1 MSGVANPE
9 DPDNQEFSEAAKS
22 KYLGVAII
30 CGAERGRYSKMVE
43 ELQNDFTKGNRNYPA
58 NTTKAYNLLLNY
70 NISYN
75 TPTRLVDDSE
85 EVLFANVGGS
95 EGKSNAYKSGGG
107 GRERKVICYYCG
119 KLSHIVRKCPN
130 QK

>member
-1 MSGVANPE
+1 MGVVNLSDSDRQAEP
-9 DPDNQEFSEAAKS
+9 EAAKRR
-22 KYLGVAII
+22 YLGVAML
-30 CGAERGRYSKMVE
+30 CGADQGRYGNLVE

-70 NISYN
+70 NISNN